1 MYITKN
7 DLKAIYIL
15 PLGSSKGRLHINYK
29 YTLLAETRNIGVR
42 FLQID
47 GAKKATK
54 SDKPYIYY
62 NHQSGGEGLTQD
74 VSNKLSAAGIEHWT
88 FLDKSRDSVPVYT
101 LGEFGSVVSLN

>member
-29 YTLLAETRNIGVR
+29 YTLLAETKNTGVS

-47 GAKKATK
+47 GAKKAK
-54 SDKPYIYY
+54 KVI
-62 NHQSGGEGLTQD
+62 NHIFITII
-74 VSNKLSAAGIEHWT
+74 KAAAKG
-88 FLDKSRDSVPVYT
+88 
-101 LGEFGSVVSLN
+101 